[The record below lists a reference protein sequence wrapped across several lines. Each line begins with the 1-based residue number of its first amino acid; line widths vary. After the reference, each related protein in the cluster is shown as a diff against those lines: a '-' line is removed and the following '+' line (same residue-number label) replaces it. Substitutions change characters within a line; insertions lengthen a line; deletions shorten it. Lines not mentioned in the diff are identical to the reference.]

1 MLPEVDINQASGIVH
16 SQDCHFHSDWCLDGR
31 PSSLTHRWRNSVLM
45 QRLEPTWR
53 GSLPRGGKGD
63 YLPLLFTPKV
73 DLYYLPQKLIHQ
85 KYKSGDRAMEEKLDR
100 EMEEV
105 LCLP

>member
-1 MLPEVDINQASGIVH
+1 
-16 SQDCHFHSDWCLDGR
+16 
-31 PSSLTHRWRNSVLM
+31 M

-85 KYKSGDRAMEEKLDR
+85 KYKSGYRAMEEKLDR
-100 EMEEV
+100 EMEQV